1 MCSKSMKKRART
13 LTPTNQPKPN
23 QSRRERTVTPS
34 VGPQPKAVA
43 RRARGVE
50 PSSAVKAV
58 VADRLPLESCKT
70 DLEAEGVSSIPKVI
84 TSDRGVSGA
93 QSSSG
98 SGCSSEPEDEATKG
112 ARARTLA
119 KRGRKRMPK
128 YWDRLWQDLETGPG
142 LLGAE
147 AVGAVR
153 KRYNAL
159 TMACKT
165 FMRIAIAAVN
175 SITAPQLDR
184 GIVSQFE
191 NIFCQGHDPSMG
203 AYLPEGVMHEDPR
216 YSRLGDLRL
225 PRSWR
230 AFRGWKRLSVLPGVG
245 SLMRSQCGVTS
256 RTSWS

>member
-1 MCSKSMKKRART
+1 MKKRART

-23 QSRRERTVTPS
+23 QSRRDRTVTPP

-58 VADRLPLESCKT
+58 VADRLLSESCKT

-159 TMACKT
+159 TTALKT
-165 FMRIAIAAVN
+165 FMRIAAFSSIAAV
-175 SITAPQLDR
+175 SSVIAPQLDR
-184 GIVSQFE
+184 GFVSQFE
-191 NIFCQGHDPSMG
+191 NMFCQGHDPSMD
-203 AYLPEGVMHEDPR
+203 AYLPAGVMHEEPR